1 VRADETCSHHYLSTW
16 HGKIKAV
23 RRRGLAALLHL
34 LSQGGC
40 FLSFLMNSFLIF
52 LRCVSTSLCMSVGD
66 ETAALF
72 TFTSITPVCYT
83 LHIGSH
89 EDIYE
94 RTLQIQSE
102 PATERT
108 ANPKHQD
115 REHTTHTEP

>member
-1 VRADETCSHHYLSTW
+1 
-16 HGKIKAV
+16 
-23 RRRGLAALLHL
+23 
-34 LSQGGC
+34 
-40 FLSFLMNSFLIF
+40 
-52 LRCVSTSLCMSVGD
+52 MSVGD

-115 REHTTHTEP
+115 REHTLRALIPTRELPGGANSERILSLNFAVQLAPRPVFGV